1 MAKMAELDAQRSE
14 PDVEFCELCGD
25 DVITCDMLDECPGR
39 WHRKVEAM

>member
-1 MAKMAELDAQRSE
+1 MAKMAQLDIDRQEA
-14 PDVEFCELCGD
+14 PLCELCGE